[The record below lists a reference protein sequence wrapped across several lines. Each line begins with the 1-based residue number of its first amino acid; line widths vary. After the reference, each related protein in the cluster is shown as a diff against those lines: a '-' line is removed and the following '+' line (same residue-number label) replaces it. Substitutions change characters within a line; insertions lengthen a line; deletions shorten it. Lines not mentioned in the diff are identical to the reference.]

1 MYMYTIYLHIR
12 EATYENTLHVYV
24 CVQAPFEPDDVYVP
38 TILIYVA
45 AVFYVQHTTDE
56 WIGDYTNHLLIE
68 TTFVCS
74 RIFTQ
79 SRAICY

>member
-24 CVQAPFEPDDVYVP
+24 YVQAPFEPDDVYVP

-56 WIGDYTNHLLIE
+56 
-68 TTFVCS
+68 
-74 RIFTQ
+74 
-79 SRAICY
+79 